1 MLYRKV
7 PKTGDE
13 LSILG
18 FGCMRLPTN
27 KIGKIDEK
35 RAVRQVRYAIDNGV
49 NYLDTA
55 MPYHMGAS
63 ETFLAQALSEGYRQK
78 VKVATKLTPNYAEK
92 FEDMDKILNVQLN
105 NLKTQSID
113 YYLLHGLNRISW
125 EKLRDIGVCDF
136 LEKAKADGRIKN
148 TGFSFHGDKD
158 VFKEIIDFYDW
169 AICQI
174 QYNFMDENNQAGT
187 EGLKY
192 AASKNVGVI
201 IMEPLRGGNLTKKIP
216 QAVKDI
222 WSGAKTKRTP
232 AEWALRWLWNH
243 PEITAVLS
251 GMNREEHVEEN
262 IRAAEGAYP
271 DSMTGGELEIIKRVA
286 DKYRELTKIECT
298 GCRYCMPCPSGVD
311 IPVCFELYNDKYVF
325 DDRILPKVFYTM
337 RLSDSLGTGRD
348 SFASQCN
355 ECGICEEKCPQHIP
369 IMEKLKDVS
378 REFEGPGMRAISR
391 ILKKLSGIHRKRILR
406 RAE

>member
-27 KIGKIDEK
+27 RIGKIDEK
-35 RAVRQVRYAIDNGV
+35 RAAKQIRYAIDNGV

-63 ETFLAQALSEGYRQK
+63 ETFLGQALAGGYREK
-78 VKVATKLTPNYAEK
+78 VKVATKLTPNYAKK
-92 FEDMDKILNVQLN
+92 FEDMDKILNVQLK
-105 NLKTQSID
+105 NLNTDHID

-125 EKLRDIGVCDF
+125 EKLRELGVCDF

-158 VFKEIIDFYDW
+158 VFREIIDFYDW
-169 AICQI
+169 HVCQI

-192 AASKNVGVI
+192 AASKRVGVI

-216 QAVKDI
+216 HAVKAI
-222 WSGAKTKRTP
+222 WNEAAARRSP

-243 PEITAVLS
+243 PEITVVLS

-262 IRAAEGAYP
+262 IRATDGAYP
-271 DSMTGGELEIIKRVA
+271 DKMTSAELDIIRRA
-286 DKYRELTKIECT
+286 ALKYRELTKIGCT

-311 IPVCFELYNDKYVF
+311 IPVCFELYNDRFVF
-325 DDRILPKVFYTM
+325 NDKILPKIFYTI
-337 RLSDSLGTGRD
+337 RLGDGLDTGTD
-348 SFASQCN
+348 SFASQCK
-355 ECGICEEKCPQHIP
+355 ECGACEEKCPQHIP
-369 IMEKLKDVS
+369 IMERLKDVS
-378 REFEGPGMRAISR
+378 AAFESPGMRAIGWV
-391 ILKKLSGIHRKRILR
+391 LKKLSGIHRKRILR